1 MKDNIKDAINDQIQA
16 EFNSAY
22 VYLAMSA
29 YAEDQG
35 WPGTASW
42 LRAQAQEEEQHAMK
56 FYNFMIERDEKVE
69 LQALPK
75 PETEFGNLQDIF
87 DKSLEHEQMI
97 TEKINKLYK
106 MAKEEDDYAF
116 ESFLKWF
123 LDEQVEEEDMIRDIL
138 DKFELADGDKSTL
151 YMIDQELGQRQDG
164 GQQGQSE

>member
-1 MKDNIKDAINDQIQA
+1 MKDKVIQAINDQIQA
-16 EFNSAY
+16 ELNSAY

-42 LRAQAQEEEQHAMK
+42 LRSQAKEEEEHAMK
-56 FYNFMIERDEKVE
+56 FYNFMVERDEKIE

-75 PETEFGNLQDIF
+75 PESEFGSLKNIF
-87 DKSLEHEQMI
+87 EQSLEHEQEI
-97 TEKINKLYK
+97 TEKINNLYE
-106 MAKEEDDYAF
+106 MAKDEKDHAF

-138 DKFELADGDKSTL
+138 DKFELADGDKAAH
-151 YMIDQELGQRQDG
+151 YMIDEELGER
-164 GQQGQSE
+164 